1 MGKLFTNLK
10 KRVAILTVLCM
21 VLTLA
26 PSPAF
31 AVTVSDISGHW
42 AQTTIQSWVDNGLI
56 KGYPDGTFKPDN
68 NITRAEFITL
78 VNRAF
83 EYTNTAPI
91 SFTDVNQNAWYA
103 SAIGVAV
110 EAGYISGY
118 PDGTMKPENPI
129 SREEA
134 ATIIMR
140 IKNLVANPAAVSVYT
155 DASSITWGK
164 GEVGAVTAAKIMQGY
179 PDGSFM
185 PRGLITR
192 AETVIALDNAMHYT
206 VPADD
211 VIPPVVDG
219 GGGGGSHSHDMAVSA
234 ITVTPTAMTLIEGG
248 ATGTAIA
255 TVSPTN
261 ATNQTV
267 TWSSDDEAVATV
279 VGGVVTPL
287 TTGTAIITATTA
299 DGNKTATCTVTV
311 ITAAEAALA
320 AAVTAANDASAA
332 YLSAGGVTTAAVYVD
347 VQDALAADPQ
357 VTADIEDTTALLV
370 AATTAREDAAAASA
384 AYLSAGGVTTAAVYV
399 DVQDALAADPQV
411 TADIE
416 AATALLVA
424 ATTAREDASAAS
436 AAYLSA
442 GGVTTAA
449 VYVDVQDALAADP
462 QVTAD
467 IEAATALLVAAT
479 TAREDASAAAA
490 AYLSAGGVTTAAVY
504 VDVQDALA
512 ADPQVTADIEAAT
525 ALLVAATTAL
535 EDAAAA
541 DAVDVLIAALPAA
554 GTVELTDQT
563 QIEEARAAYDLLTPD
578 QLALMTELEAT
589 LIAAEDELVVLT
601 EAAIAAINA
610 GGATVQN
617 YTDAGITGVTSNN
630 IAGVNTAVAAAKVT
644 KGSDLTSSEIQAVV
658 DKGAA
663 IKAIN
668 AGTAIL
674 ETYTVAE
681 ITGVTEG
688 NLANVNTAVVAAKAD
703 KGSDLT
709 RSEIQ
714 DVVDRGAAI
723 KAANDA
729 SEAYLLAGGLDTD
742 AVYVAVQDAL
752 TADPKVTAD
761 IEDTTA
767 LLEAATTALE
777 EAAALEAAV
786 TAAGEAQ
793 TAYTTAGGDVALAVY
808 TNVTAALA
816 AEPQVTADIEDTTAL
831 LVTATTALEDAAAA
845 LAGINAGTEVFADFA
860 TAGVTGAI
868 ETSKAGYDTA
878 IAAAIVTK
886 GSDLTLAEVQS
897 EVDAINTAV
906 ATALAGINA
915 GTEVFADFS
924 AAGVTGAIEASKAG
938 YDTAIA
944 AAIVTK
950 GSDLTLAEV
959 QSEVDAVNTAVL
971 AATALAGINAGTE
984 VFADFATAGVTG
996 AIEASKAGY
1005 DTAIAAAI
1013 VTKGSDLTLAEVQ
1026 SEVDA
1031 VNP

>member
-21 VLTLA
+21 MLTLA

-31 AVTVSDISGHW
+31 ATTVSDISGHW

-219 GGGGGSHSHDMAVSA
+219 GGGGGSHSHDIAVSA
-234 ITVTPTAMTLIEGG
+234 ITVTPTAMTLAVGV
-248 ATGTAIA
+248 TGTAIA

-347 VQDALAADPQ
+347 VQDALAAYPQVAATTAREDAAEASAAYLSAGGVTTAAVYVDVQDALAADPQ

-370 AATTAREDAAAASA
+370 AATTAREDAAAALA
-384 AYLSAGGVTTAAVYV
+384 AYLLAGGLDTDAVYV
-399 DVQDALAADPQV
+399 AVQDALAADPQV

-467 IEAATALLVAAT
+467 
-479 TAREDASAAAA
+479 
-490 AYLSAGGVTTAAVY
+490 
-504 VDVQDALA
+504 
-512 ADPQVTADIEAAT
+512 
-525 ALLVAATTAL
+525 
-535 EDAAAA
+535 
-541 DAVDVLIAALPAA
+541 
-554 GTVELTDQT
+554 
-563 QIEEARAAYDLLTPD
+563 
-578 QLALMTELEAT
+578 
-589 LIAAEDELVVLT
+589 
-601 EAAIAAINA
+601 
-610 GGATVQN
+610 
-617 YTDAGITGVTSNN
+617 
-630 IAGVNTAVAAAKVT
+630 
-644 KGSDLTSSEIQAVV
+644 
-658 DKGAA
+658 
-663 IKAIN
+663 
-668 AGTAIL
+668 
-674 ETYTVAE
+674 
-681 ITGVTEG
+681 
-688 NLANVNTAVVAAKAD
+688 
-703 KGSDLT
+703 
-709 RSEIQ
+709 
-714 DVVDRGAAI
+714 
-723 KAANDA
+723 
-729 SEAYLLAGGLDTD
+729 
-742 AVYVAVQDAL
+742 
-752 TADPKVTAD
+752 
-761 IEDTTA
+761 
-767 LLEAATTALE
+767 
-777 EAAALEAAV
+777 
-786 TAAGEAQ
+786 
-793 TAYTTAGGDVALAVY
+793 
-808 TNVTAALA
+808 
-816 AEPQVTADIEDTTAL
+816 
-831 LVTATTALEDAAAA
+831 
-845 LAGINAGTEVFADFA
+845 
-860 TAGVTGAI
+860 
-868 ETSKAGYDTA
+868 
-878 IAAAIVTK
+878 
-886 GSDLTLAEVQS
+886 
-897 EVDAINTAV
+897 
-906 ATALAGINA
+906 
-915 GTEVFADFS
+915 
-924 AAGVTGAIEASKAG
+924 
-938 YDTAIA
+938 
-944 AAIVTK
+944 
-950 GSDLTLAEV
+950 
-959 QSEVDAVNTAVL
+959 
-971 AATALAGINAGTE
+971 
-984 VFADFATAGVTG
+984 
-996 AIEASKAGY
+996 
-1005 DTAIAAAI
+1005 
-1013 VTKGSDLTLAEVQ
+1013 
-1026 SEVDA
+1026 
-1031 VNP
+1031 

>member
-21 VLTLA
+21 MLTLA

-31 AVTVSDISGHW
+31 ATTVSDISGHW

-83 EYTNTAPI
+83 EYTKTAPI

-164 GEVGAVTAAKIMQGY
+164 GEIGAVTAAKIMQGY

-219 GGGGGSHSHDMAVSA
+219 GGGGGSHSHDIAVSA
-234 ITVTPTAMTLIEGG
+234 ITVTPTAMTLAVGV
-248 ATGTAIA
+248 TGTAIA

-424 ATTAREDASAAS
+424 ATTAREDASAA
-436 AAYLSA
+436 
-442 GGVTTAA
+442 
-449 VYVDVQDALAADP
+449 
-462 QVTAD
+462 
-467 IEAATALLVAAT
+467 
-479 TAREDASAAAA
+479 AA

-512 ADPQVTADIEAAT
+512 ADPQVTADIEVATALLVAATTAREDAADALAAYLLAGGLDTDAVYVAVQDALAADPQVTADIEDTT

-729 SEAYLLAGGLDTD
+729 STAYLLAGGLDTD
-742 AVYVAVQDAL
+742 AVYVLSLIHLRAH
-752 TADPKVTAD
+752 
-761 IEDTTA
+761 
-767 LLEAATTALE
+767 
-777 EAAALEAAV
+777 
-786 TAAGEAQ
+786 
-793 TAYTTAGGDVALAVY
+793 
-808 TNVTAALA
+808 
-816 AEPQVTADIEDTTAL
+816 
-831 LVTATTALEDAAAA
+831 
-845 LAGINAGTEVFADFA
+845 
-860 TAGVTGAI
+860 
-868 ETSKAGYDTA
+868 ETRH
-878 IAAAIVTK
+878 
-886 GSDLTLAEVQS
+886 
-897 EVDAINTAV
+897 
-906 ATALAGINA
+906 
-915 GTEVFADFS
+915 
-924 AAGVTGAIEASKAG
+924 
-938 YDTAIA
+938 
-944 AAIVTK
+944 
-950 GSDLTLAEV
+950 
-959 QSEVDAVNTAVL
+959 
-971 AATALAGINAGTE
+971 
-984 VFADFATAGVTG
+984 
-996 AIEASKAGY
+996 
-1005 DTAIAAAI
+1005 
-1013 VTKGSDLTLAEVQ
+1013 
-1026 SEVDA
+1026 
-1031 VNP
+1031 

>member
-164 GEVGAVTAAKIMQGY
+164 GEIGAVTAAKIMQGY

-219 GGGGGSHSHDMAVSA
+219 GGGGGSHSHDIAVSA
-234 ITVTPTAMTLIEGG
+234 ITVTPTAMTLAVGV
-248 ATGTAIA
+248 TGTAIA

-357 VTADIEDTTALLV
+357 VTADIEAATALLV

-525 ALLVAATTAL
+525 ALLVAATTAR
-535 EDAAAA
+535 EDASAAAA
-541 DAVDVLIAALPAA
+541 
-554 GTVELTDQT
+554 
-563 QIEEARAAYDLLTPD
+563 AYLS
-578 QLALMTELEAT
+578 
-589 LIAAEDELVVLT
+589 
-601 EAAIAAINA
+601 A
-610 GGATVQN
+610 GG
-617 YTDAGITGVTSNN
+617 VT
-630 IAGVNTAVAAAKVT
+630 TA
-644 KGSDLTSSEIQAVV
+644 
-658 DKGAA
+658 
-663 IKAIN
+663 
-668 AGTAIL
+668 
-674 ETYTVAE
+674 
-681 ITGVTEG
+681 
-688 NLANVNTAVVAAKAD
+688 
-703 KGSDLT
+703 
-709 RSEIQ
+709 
-714 DVVDRGAAI
+714 
-723 KAANDA
+723 
-729 SEAYLLAGGLDTD
+729 
-742 AVYVAVQDAL
+742 AVYV
-752 TADPKVTAD
+752 
-761 IEDTTA
+761 
-767 LLEAATTALE
+767 
-777 EAAALEAAV
+777 
-786 TAAGEAQ
+786 
-793 TAYTTAGGDVALAVY
+793 
-808 TNVTAALA
+808 
-816 AEPQVTADIEDTTAL
+816 
-831 LVTATTALEDAAAA
+831 
-845 LAGINAGTEVFADFA
+845 
-860 TAGVTGAI
+860 
-868 ETSKAGYDTA
+868 
-878 IAAAIVTK
+878 
-886 GSDLTLAEVQS
+886 
-897 EVDAINTAV
+897 
-906 ATALAGINA
+906 
-915 GTEVFADFS
+915 
-924 AAGVTGAIEASKAG
+924 
-938 YDTAIA
+938 
-944 AAIVTK
+944 
-950 GSDLTLAEV
+950 
-959 QSEVDAVNTAVL
+959 
-971 AATALAGINAGTE
+971 
-984 VFADFATAGVTG
+984 
-996 AIEASKAGY
+996 
-1005 DTAIAAAI
+1005 
-1013 VTKGSDLTLAEVQ
+1013 
-1026 SEVDA
+1026 
-1031 VNP
+1031 

>member
-21 VLTLA
+21 MLTLA

-31 AVTVSDISGHW
+31 ATTVSDISGHW

-91 SFTDVNQNAWYA
+91 SFSDVNQNAWYA

-512 ADPQVTADIEAAT
+512 ADPQVTADIEVAT
-525 ALLVAATTAL
+525 ALLVAATTAREDAADALAAYLLAGGLDTDAVYVAVQDALAADPQVTADIEDTTALLVTATTAL

-578 QLALMTELEAT
+578 QLALMTEDEAT

-630 IAGVNTAVAAAKVT
+630 LAGVNTAVAAAKVT
-644 KGSDLTSSEIQAVV
+644 KGSNLTRLEIQAVV

-845 LAGINAGTEVFADFA
+845 LAGINAGTEVFADF
-860 TAGVTGAI
+860 
-868 ETSKAGYDTA
+868 
-878 IAAAIVTK
+878 
-886 GSDLTLAEVQS
+886 
-897 EVDAINTAV
+897 
-906 ATALAGINA
+906 
-915 GTEVFADFS
+915 S

-959 QSEVDAVNTAVL
+959 QSEVDAVNTAVF
-971 AATALAGINAGTE
+971 AATELAGINAGTE

>member
-21 VLTLA
+21 MLTLA

-31 AVTVSDISGHW
+31 ATTVSDISGHW

-299 DGNKTATCTVTV
+299 EGNKTATCTVTV

-357 VTADIEDTTALLV
+357 VTADIEAATALLV
-370 AATTAREDAAAASA
+370 AATTAREDAAAAAA

-525 ALLVAATTAL
+525 ALLVAATTAR
-535 EDAAAA
+535 EDASAAS
-541 DAVDVLIAALPAA
+541 
-554 GTVELTDQT
+554 
-563 QIEEARAAYDLLTPD
+563 AAYLS
-578 QLALMTELEAT
+578 
-589 LIAAEDELVVLT
+589 
-601 EAAIAAINA
+601 A
-610 GGATVQN
+610 GG
-617 YTDAGITGVTSNN
+617 VT
-630 IAGVNTAVAAAKVT
+630 TA
-644 KGSDLTSSEIQAVV
+644 
-658 DKGAA
+658 
-663 IKAIN
+663 
-668 AGTAIL
+668 
-674 ETYTVAE
+674 
-681 ITGVTEG
+681 
-688 NLANVNTAVVAAKAD
+688 
-703 KGSDLT
+703 
-709 RSEIQ
+709 
-714 DVVDRGAAI
+714 
-723 KAANDA
+723 
-729 SEAYLLAGGLDTD
+729 
-742 AVYVAVQDAL
+742 AVY
-752 TADPKVTAD
+752 
-761 IEDTTA
+761 
-767 LLEAATTALE
+767 
-777 EAAALEAAV
+777 
-786 TAAGEAQ
+786 
-793 TAYTTAGGDVALAVY
+793 
-808 TNVTAALA
+808 
-816 AEPQVTADIEDTTAL
+816 
-831 LVTATTALEDAAAA
+831 
-845 LAGINAGTEVFADFA
+845 
-860 TAGVTGAI
+860 
-868 ETSKAGYDTA
+868 
-878 IAAAIVTK
+878 
-886 GSDLTLAEVQS
+886 
-897 EVDAINTAV
+897 
-906 ATALAGINA
+906 
-915 GTEVFADFS
+915 
-924 AAGVTGAIEASKAG
+924 
-938 YDTAIA
+938 
-944 AAIVTK
+944 
-950 GSDLTLAEV
+950 
-959 QSEVDAVNTAVL
+959 
-971 AATALAGINAGTE
+971 
-984 VFADFATAGVTG
+984 
-996 AIEASKAGY
+996 
-1005 DTAIAAAI
+1005 
-1013 VTKGSDLTLAEVQ
+1013 
-1026 SEVDA
+1026 
-1031 VNP
+1031 

>member
-21 VLTLA
+21 MLTLA

-31 AVTVSDISGHW
+31 ATTVSDISGHW

-83 EYTNTAPI
+83 EYTKTAPI

-164 GEVGAVTAAKIMQGY
+164 GEIGAVTAAKIMQGY

-219 GGGGGSHSHDMAVSA
+219 GGGGGSHSHDIAVSA
-234 ITVTPTAMTLIEGG
+234 ITVTPTAMTLAVGV
-248 ATGTAIA
+248 TGTAIA

-357 VTADIEDTTALLV
+357 VTADIEAATALLV
-370 AATTAREDAAAASA
+370 AATTAREDAAASA
-384 AYLSAGGVTTAAVYV
+384 
-399 DVQDALAADPQV
+399 
-411 TADIE
+411 
-416 AATALLVA
+416 
-424 ATTAREDASAAS
+424 

-512 ADPQVTADIEAAT
+512 ADPQVTADIEVAT
-525 ALLVAATTAL
+525 ALLVAATTAR
-535 EDAAAA
+535 EDAA
-541 DAVDVLIAALPAA
+541 DA
-554 GTVELTDQT
+554 
-563 QIEEARAAYDLLTPD
+563 
-578 QLALMTELEAT
+578 LA
-589 LIAAEDELVVLT
+589 
-601 EAAIAAINA
+601 
-610 GGATVQN
+610 
-617 YTDAGITGVTSNN
+617 
-630 IAGVNTAVAAAKVT
+630 
-644 KGSDLTSSEIQAVV
+644 
-658 DKGAA
+658 
-663 IKAIN
+663 
-668 AGTAIL
+668 
-674 ETYTVAE
+674 
-681 ITGVTEG
+681 
-688 NLANVNTAVVAAKAD
+688 
-703 KGSDLT
+703 
-709 RSEIQ
+709 
-714 DVVDRGAAI
+714 
-723 KAANDA
+723 
-729 SEAYLLAGGLDTD
+729 AYLLAGGLDTD

-752 TADPKVTAD
+752 AAD
-761 IEDTTA
+761 
-767 LLEAATTALE
+767 
-777 EAAALEAAV
+777 
-786 TAAGEAQ
+786 
-793 TAYTTAGGDVALAVY
+793 
-808 TNVTAALA
+808 
-816 AEPQVTADIEDTTAL
+816 PQVTADIEDTTAL
-831 LVTATTALEDAAAA
+831 LVAATTAREDAAASAAAYLSAGGVTTAAVYVDVHAALAADPQVTADIEAATALLVAATTAREDAAAA
-845 LAGINAGTEVFADFA
+845 AAAYLSAG
-860 TAGVTGAI
+860 GVT
-868 ETSKAGYDTA
+868 TA
-878 IAAAIVTK
+878 AVYV
-886 GSDLTLAEVQS
+886 DVQ
-897 EVDAINTAV
+897 D
-906 ATALAGINA
+906 ALA
-915 GTEVFADFS
+915 ADPQ
-924 AAGVTGAIEASKAG
+924 VTADIE
-938 YDTAIA
+938 
-944 AAIVTK
+944 
-950 GSDLTLAEV
+950 
-959 QSEVDAVNTAVL
+959 
-971 AATALAGINAGTE
+971 AATALLVAATTAREDASAASAAYLSAG
-984 VFADFATAGVTG
+984 GVT
-996 AIEASKAGY
+996 
-1005 DTAIAAAI
+1005 TAAVYVDVQDALAA
-1013 VTKGSDLTLAEVQ
+1013 DPQ
-1026 SEVDA
+1026 
-1031 VNP
+1031 

>member
-21 VLTLA
+21 MLTLA

-31 AVTVSDISGHW
+31 ATTVSDISGHW

-83 EYTNTAPI
+83 EYTKTAPI

-164 GEVGAVTAAKIMQGY
+164 GEIGAVTAAKIMQGY

-219 GGGGGSHSHDMAVSA
+219 GGGGGSHSHDIAVSA
-234 ITVTPTAMTLIEGG
+234 ITVTPTAMTLAVGV
-248 ATGTAIA
+248 TGTAIA

-525 ALLVAATTAL
+525 ALLVAATTAR
-535 EDAAAA
+535 EDAAASA
-541 DAVDVLIAALPAA
+541 
-554 GTVELTDQT
+554 
-563 QIEEARAAYDLLTPD
+563 AAYLS
-578 QLALMTELEAT
+578 
-589 LIAAEDELVVLT
+589 
-601 EAAIAAINA
+601 A
-610 GGATVQN
+610 GG
-617 YTDAGITGVTSNN
+617 VT
-630 IAGVNTAVAAAKVT
+630 TA
-644 KGSDLTSSEIQAVV
+644 
-658 DKGAA
+658 
-663 IKAIN
+663 
-668 AGTAIL
+668 
-674 ETYTVAE
+674 
-681 ITGVTEG
+681 
-688 NLANVNTAVVAAKAD
+688 
-703 KGSDLT
+703 
-709 RSEIQ
+709 
-714 DVVDRGAAI
+714 
-723 KAANDA
+723 
-729 SEAYLLAGGLDTD
+729 
-742 AVYVAVQDAL
+742 AVYV
-752 TADPKVTAD
+752 
-761 IEDTTA
+761 
-767 LLEAATTALE
+767 
-777 EAAALEAAV
+777 
-786 TAAGEAQ
+786 
-793 TAYTTAGGDVALAVY
+793 DVH
-808 TNVTAALA
+808 AALA
-816 AEPQVTADIEDTTAL
+816 ADPQVTADIEAATAL
-831 LVTATTALEDAAAA
+831 LVAATTAREDAAAA
-845 LAGINAGTEVFADFA
+845 AAAYLSAG
-860 TAGVTGAI
+860 GVT
-868 ETSKAGYDTA
+868 TA
-878 IAAAIVTK
+878 AVYV
-886 GSDLTLAEVQS
+886 DVQ
-897 EVDAINTAV
+897 D
-906 ATALAGINA
+906 ALA
-915 GTEVFADFS
+915 ADPQ
-924 AAGVTGAIEASKAG
+924 VTADIE
-938 YDTAIA
+938 
-944 AAIVTK
+944 
-950 GSDLTLAEV
+950 
-959 QSEVDAVNTAVL
+959 
-971 AATALAGINAGTE
+971 AATALLVAATTAREDASAASAAYLSAGGVTTAA
-984 VFADFATAGVTG
+984 VYVDVQDALAADPQVTADIEAATALLVAATT
-996 AIEASKAGY
+996 AREDAS
-1005 DTAIAAAI
+1005 AASA
-1013 VTKGSDLTLAEVQ
+1013 AY
-1026 SEVDA
+1026 
-1031 VNP
+1031 